1 MVAMP
6 DKYWMSDGPWQ
17 GSYIGSWMI
26 HDIDKASLFCRL
38 HWSLVHSN
46 HRTWICAV

>member
-26 HDIDKASLFCRL
+26 HDIEKGITFLQVALES
-38 HWSLVHSN
+38 
-46 HRTWICAV
+46 CAQYS